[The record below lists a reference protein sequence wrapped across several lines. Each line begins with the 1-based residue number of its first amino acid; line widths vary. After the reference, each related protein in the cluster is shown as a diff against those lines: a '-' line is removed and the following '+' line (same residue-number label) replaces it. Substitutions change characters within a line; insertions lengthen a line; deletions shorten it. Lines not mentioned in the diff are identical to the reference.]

1 LERHVR
7 TLEWTIL
14 LLPLWEKEDWGMRGK
29 RALESRKSLIAP
41 KKSTLERKGVGDE
54 GQTRTRM
61 QKTHAAFM
69 CKKRYNL
76 VTASICISEKK
87 RV

>member
-1 LERHVR
+1 MDNPPSPTR
-7 TLEWTIL
+7 
-14 LLPLWEKEDWGMRGK
+14 EKGAREMRDK
-29 RALESRKSLIAP
+29 SALESRKSLIAP

-76 VTASICISEKK
+76 VTALICISEKK

>member
-7 TLEWTIL
+7 TLEWTNPL
-14 LLPLWEKEDWGMRGK
+14 LSAWEKGARGMRGK

-76 VTASICISEKK
+76 VAASICISEKK

>member
-1 LERHVR
+1 MLGLWNGQSPFSPV
-7 TLEWTIL
+7 
-14 LLPLWEKEDWGMRGK
+14 WEKGARGMRGK

-76 VTASICISEKK
+76 VAASICISEKK